1 MQSEVEALLAL
12 QEDDIRILELEE
24 KLHALDPKL
33 DALDRKRENARHA
46 LDRARAAVETE
57 ERRQRELQGMIAQ
70 HKQMQEKNLAQLDAV
85 KRLKEATG
93 RSRGAGPP
101 SHARSGA

>member
-12 QEDDIRILELEE
+12 QGDDTHILELEE

-33 DALDRKRENARHA
+33 AALDKKRENAQNA
-46 LDRARAAVETE
+46 LERAQAAVETE
-57 ERRQRELQGMIAQ
+57 EKRQRELQGMIAQ

-85 KRLKEATG
+85 KRLKE
-93 RSRGAGPP
+93 RRLRWRRLSRRGG
-101 SHARSGA
+101 